1 MKTLS
6 KWLIAAALSIF
17 SFLFILM
24 LSSSDTSTNSIGAIP
39 ACRGVM
45 CS

>member
-6 KWLIAAALSIF
+6 KWLVATAITIF
-17 SFLFILM
+17 SFLFLFM
-24 LSSSDTSTNSIGAIP
+24 LVSGATGTNSTDAIP
-39 ACRGVM
+39 ACRGVI

>member
-6 KWLIAAALSIF
+6 KWLIATAISIF
-17 SFLFILM
+17 SFFFLLM
-24 LSSSDTSTNSIGAIP
+24 PLSGATSTNSIGAIP

>member
-6 KWLIAAALSIF
+6 KWLIATAISIF

-24 LSSSDTSTNSIGAIP
+24 LVSGATGTNSTGAIP
-39 ACRGVM
+39 ACRGAI